1 MDTFMQGRDLVAFI
15 IIIMTAKNDTIPNSW
30 AHYTFDLFFFFINS

>member
-15 IIIMTAKNDTIPNSW
+15 IFIMIAKNDTIPNSC
-30 AHYTFDLFFFFINS
+30 AYYTFDIFFFINS